1 MIFNTKSRQQ
11 RSVNGEAVQ
20 CTLLTTD
27 CAEDK
32 LDLEIMWEWETVL
45 RVAKEEVLLFFV
57 THYTAALVINIFSAH
72 VFWASTLILQLRLD
86 TYYE

>member
-1 MIFNTKSRQQ
+1 MIFDTKSREQ

-32 LDLEIMWEWETVL
+32 SDLEIVWEWETVL

-72 VFWASTLILQLRLD
+72 ILWASTLIPQLHLD